1 MKTEYRYLQSLFVI
15 ALSLYALLACSSKG
29 DKNSENRSD
38 LSDAEVE
45 DIVRRS
51 YQYVA
56 MYNVINNFA
65 MMKANPL
72 NTGGWNKTKF
82 PTKLAD
88 HTVRAIARPN
98 NDTFYILSLLD
109 LRDDAI
115 IINYPAFDSK
125 YVSLETSAYDHYVDV
140 PLATSKGDF
149 KKPTT
154 ILYYTEHTK
163 GYQGEAIERV
173 DKVMKMSGD
182 FAVAFLRVAP
192 HVNEPERARR
202 IMATMNDYKLSTLS
216 EFQGKPAKP
225 VTAVEFPDFGNDQ
238 MVFKN
243 NFLEVMQFVFN
254 HTSFDPNNDMDN
266 EVLEAMKKLGVVPG
280 KAYDSTEVV
289 QIDGERFAAIAEKV
303 AKESLATWNNP
314 NGNPYLNEIF
324 LPKGQMS
331 LDAMVMQSAVGPAG
345 LPATQAVY
353 PGIGTVDGRPMN
365 AMNNYVIRMTKNE
378 MPPATAFWSATLY
391 DAKNGF
397 FIPNNRFKYI
407 VGENGGMKLNK
418 DGGIEI
424 YVAAEKPTGVP
435 EENWLPINRED
446 IDLDIIMRIYAPD
459 TAKLKTWKAPKAEKI

>member
-1 MKTEYRYLQSLFVI
+1 
-15 ALSLYALLACSSKG
+15 
-29 DKNSENRSD
+29 
-38 LSDAEVE
+38 
-45 DIVRRS
+45 
-51 YQYVA
+51 

-65 MMKANPL
+65 MMESNPL

-98 NDTFYILSLLD
+98 NDTFYVLSLLD

-115 IINYPAFDSK
+115 VITYPPFDSK
-125 YVSLETSAYDHYVDV
+125 YVSLETTAYDHYVDI
-140 PLATSKGDF
+140 PIATSKGDF
-149 KKPTT
+149 KRPTT
-154 ILYYTEHTK
+154 ILYYSEHTK
-163 GYQGEAIERV
+163 GYQGEPVEGV
-173 DKVMKMSGD
+173 EKTMKMSGD
-182 FAVAFLRVAP
+182 FVTAFLRIAP

-202 IMATMNDYKLSTLS
+202 IMASMKDYRLSTLS
-216 EFQGKPAKP
+216 EFQGGPAKP
-225 VTAVEFPDFGNDQ
+225 VTEVEFPPFGNDQ

-266 EVLEAMKKLGVVPG
+266 KVLEVMKKLGVVPG
-280 KAYDSTEVV
+280 KAYDST
-289 QIDGERFAAIAEKV
+289 QGAQLDGERLAAIAKKV
-303 AKESLATWNNP
+303 AQESLAEWNSP
-314 NGNPYLNEIF
+314 NGNPHLHDTF
-324 LPKGQMS
+324 LPKGQMN
-331 LDAMVMQSAVGPAG
+331 LDAMVAQSVVGPAG

-353 PGIGTVDGRPMN
+353 PGIGTADGKPLN
-365 AMNNYVIRMTKNE
+365 AMNDYVIRMTKDD
-378 MPPATAFWSATLY
+378 MPPATAFWSTTLY

-424 YVAAEKPTGVP
+424 YVAAEKPAGVP

-446 IDLDIIMRIYAPD
+446 LDMDIIMRIYAPD
-459 TAKLKTWKAPKAEKI
+459 TQKLKTWKAPKAEKI

>member
-1 MKTEYRYLQSLFVI
+1 MKTHYQCLQKLFVI
-15 ALSLYALLACSSKG
+15 AFSLVSLMGCSSRG
-29 DKNSENRSD
+29 DQNSENRSP
-38 LSDAEVE
+38 LSDDEVE
-45 DIVRRS
+45 NIVRRS

-65 MMKANPL
+65 MMEANPL

-98 NDTFYILSLLD
+98 NDTFYVLSSLD

-125 YVSLETSAYDHYVDV
+125 YVSLETSAYDHYVDI
-140 PLATSKGDF
+140 PIATSKGDF

-154 ILYYTEHTK
+154 VLYYTEHTK
-163 GYQGEAIERV
+163 GYQGEPVKGV
-173 DKVMKMSGD
+173 DKTMKMSGD
-182 FAVAFLRVAP
+182 FVIAFLRIAP
-192 HVNEPERARR
+192 HVSEPERAKR
-202 IMATMNDYKLSTLS
+202 IMASMKDYRLSTLS
-216 EFQGKPAKP
+216 EFLGEPAKP
-225 VTAVEFPDFGNDQ
+225 VTEVAFPAFGNDQ
-238 MVFKN
+238 MVFKK

-266 EVLEAMKKLGVVPG
+266 EVLKAMKKLGVVPG
-280 KAYDSTEVV
+280 KAYDSTRVA
-289 QIDGERFAAIAEKV
+289 QIDGARLAAIAAKV
-303 AKESLATWNNP
+303 AQESLAMWNNP
-314 NGNPYLNEIF
+314 NGSPYLNDVF

-331 LDAMVMQSAVGPAG
+331 LDAMVAQSAVGPAG

-353 PGIGTVDGRPMN
+353 PGIGTKDGQRLN
-365 AMNNYVIRMTKNE
+365 AMSDYVIRMTKNE

-407 VGENGGMKLNK
+407 
-418 DGGIEI
+418 
-424 YVAAEKPTGVP
+424 
-435 EENWLPINRED
+435 
-446 IDLDIIMRIYAPD
+446 
-459 TAKLKTWKAPKAEKI
+459 